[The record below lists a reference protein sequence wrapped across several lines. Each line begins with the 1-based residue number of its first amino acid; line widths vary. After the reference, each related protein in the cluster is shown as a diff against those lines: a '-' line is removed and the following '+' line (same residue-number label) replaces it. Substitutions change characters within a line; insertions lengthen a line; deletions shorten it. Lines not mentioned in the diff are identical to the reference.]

1 MFFERFVYH
10 EFGFQL
16 KNPGRFLHAALIFGS
31 TGGFILLAAR
41 RFFRRRLLAAAISGL
56 RTFLNGAGVV
66 DGKNGN
72 GRLAEAIAV
81 NLMYA
86 HPDRS
91 GQQCGYP
98 KPGERFYCAGRHYNI
113 GGVVSGK
120 KTGIPLPIPCCKN
133 IPKRSERQNTLR
145 SLNAICKDV
154 RGRKKRKPG
163 SEKGVAAFFRGP

>member
-16 KNPGRFLHAALIFGS
+16 KNPGRFLHAAVIFGS

-113 GGVVSGK
+113 GGVVS
-120 KTGIPLPIPCCKN
+120 
-133 IPKRSERQNTLR
+133 E
-145 SLNAICKDV
+145 
-154 RGRKKRKPG
+154 KKR
-163 SEKGVAAFFRGP
+163 EYRCQYHAAKIYPKDQNDKILCVV